1 MSFGKEISDPYL
13 ITSGVLNGQ
22 FLALYSLSFS
32 FNDLPIVLEQCQIL
46 MYADDTVMYFTA
58 SNAQEVSSTLTS
70 ELAKVNDWLVDNS
83 LFIHQGKTECVLFGT
98 GSRLAT
104 ANLSVDID
112 GKELTRV
119 AEYKYLG
126 VILDESLSWNAHVN
140 YLISKVSK
148 RIGILGRTRRSI
160 SMHTAGIIYRSFILP
175 VLDYCD
181 TIWNCCGCTN
191 ADNIEKLQRRAARI
205 IMQTNSSDEALAH
218 LKYDTLG
225 LRREIRALNLV
236 KKCLNKRCPQFLMDY
251 FYLNRDIVQRKTRQ
265 SNHLRLPSIKLECT
279 KKAFYYHG
287 CEVFNR
293 NL

>member
-1 MSFGKEISDPYL
+1 MSFRNEIFDPCL
-13 ITSGVLNGQ
+13 VTSGVPQGSILG
-22 FLALYSLSFS
+22 SLLFVL
-32 FNDLPIVLEQCQIL
+32 FVNDLPIVLERCQIL

-58 SNAQEVSSTLTS
+58 RNTQEIISVLTS
-70 ELAKVNDWLVDNS
+70 ELAKVNDWLVNNS
-83 LFIHQGKTECVLFGT
+83 RFIHQGKTECVLFGT

-104 ANLSVDID
+104 ANLSVNID

-148 RIGILGRTRRSI
+148 RIGILGRTRRNI
-160 SMHTAGIIYRSFILP
+160 SMHTASIIYRSFILP
-175 VLDYCD
+175 VLDNCN
-181 TIWNCCGCTN
+181 TVWNCCGRTN
-191 ADNIEKLQRRAARI
+191 TDKKNYRDVRQGLS
-205 IMQTNSSDEALAH
+205 MQTNSSHEALAH
-218 LKYDTLG
+218 LKYHKLG
-225 LRREIRALNLV
+225 LRRELHALNLV

-251 FYLNRDIVQRKTRQ
+251 FYFNRDIVQRKTRQ